1 MPYSVALRSNRRRQQ
16 VSEPVKLPAP
26 TKGWYTASSIA
37 AAPKQSALV
46 IENWFCEPDALRLRG
61 GFQEHA
67 SGLHPTSPVETLM
80 VYTSGTEEKFFA
92 AAGSRIFDITS
103 PGAQT
108 TGDAVVTGRDN
119 ARNQFTNVAT
129 PGGQF
134 LMICNGS
141 DDVLTYDGSSWDDT
155 SGITGVA
162 PADLTNIWQYK
173 ERVWF
178 TELGTADAWYLA
190 ANAITGAANSL
201 ACGSFLT
208 KGGYLVAGINWS
220 VSDAGDGKD
229 DLLLVISSEGE
240 ALVFTGTD
248 PANPNAWDYLGNYQ
262 VGKPIGRRCLF
273 KVGGD
278 VLIITEGGLIPV
290 SKAITLDKAVFST
303 ASMTKN
309 FTPDYADFVRR
320 YGSNFGWQME
330 TLPASNM
337 AVLNVPTAEGEEAD
351 QIVWNVATGAP
362 SRFTGIP
369 AVCWCF
375 FAGDLYF
382 GAADGTVYK
391 AETGASDNG
400 EDIVAYLLPAYDD
413 LGSPATMKHVKLVK
427 PIFESD
433 ILVSPEISIAVDYTD
448 PVTFA
453 ASALD
458 DSAVYFTWDTT
469 PWDTYPWLGTQV
481 FRPWQSGNNIGAAI
495 SPATRVTVEDGGDAD
510 DLVYRL
516 FAYHIVYEDGGIVG

>member
-1 MPYSVALRSNRRRQQ
+1 MYSQPLRQNQRRIQVAK
-16 VSEPVKLPAP
+16 PIKLAAP
-26 TKGWYTASSIA
+26 TKGWYSASSIA
-37 AAPKQSALV
+37 AAPEQTALI
-46 IENWFCEPDALRLRG
+46 IENWFCEPDALRLRKG
-61 GFQEHA
+61 YQSHA
-67 SGLHPTSPVETLM
+67 SGLHPTSPTETLM
-80 VYTSGTEEKFFA
+80 VYTSGTDAKFFA

-108 TGDAVVTGRDN
+108 TGDAVITGRDS
-119 ARNQFTNVAT
+119 ARNQYTNVAT

-134 LMICNGS
+134 LMVVNGL
-141 DDVLTYDGSSWDDT
+141 DDVMTYDGTNWDET

-162 PADLTNIWQYK
+162 PEDLTNVWQYK

-178 TELGTADAWYLA
+178 TEVGTADAWYLA
-190 ANAITGAANSL
+190 VNSISGAANSL

-208 KGGYLVAGINWS
+208 KGGYLMAGINWS
-220 VSDAGDGKD
+220 ISDAGDGKD

-248 PANPNAWDYLGNYQ
+248 PSDPTAWDYLGCYQ
-262 VGKPIGRRCLF
+262 VGKPIGRRCFF

-278 VLIITEGGLIPV
+278 ILIITEGGLIPA

-309 FTPDYADFVRR
+309 FTPDYADFVRQ
-320 YGSNFGWQME
+320 YGSNYGWQME

-337 AVLNVPTAEGEEAD
+337 AILNVPTFEGSTAD
-351 QIVWNVATGAP
+351 QVVWNVSTGAP
-362 SRFTGIP
+362 SRFTGLP

-375 FAGDLYF
+375 FQGGIYF
-382 GAADGTVYK
+382 GGPAGTVYK
-391 AETGASDNG
+391 AETGANDNG
-400 EDIVAYLLPAYDD
+400 ADIVAYLLPAYDD

-427 PIFESD
+427 PIFESSML
-433 ILVSPEISIAVDYTD
+433 ISPEISIAVDYTA
-448 PVTFA
+448 PVNFA

-458 DSAVYFTWDTT
+458 DSATYFTWSVT
-469 PWDTYPWLGTQV
+469 PWDVYPWLGTQV

-495 SPATRVTVEDGGDAD
+495 SPATRVTIEDGGSAD

-516 FAYHIVYEDGGIVG
+516 FAYHVVYEDGGIVG